1 MHFARNIRICMAA
14 TAILLLAVLV
24 SCGTVDYGYVDT
36 GESDHNNPSISE
48 IGFSVDWSKM
58 EDYEMPSEF
67 KVVLSRIV
75 NTVHYVYS
83 LDQDGGILNSL
94 EIIPAVPDST
104 ATSDSSQTAEPQV
117 PDEPAEDMTLA
128 SLAADLGE
136 TDLPKAVTDTILNGD
151 YYVLAIAQT
160 GDKYKYILEGV
171 EQFQDSLNISMKDL
185 YATIPQVPDEE
196 ILEAEIVDFNPMYPF
211 IYSAEPLFLEVKKQ
225 SLYPKEE
232 VNRLT
237 IAPQHI
243 TRNIAFRLNVELE
256 HGVKI
261 ERLLGIISGVPSKMQ
276 LMSGVVDRYDTGKVF
291 FELKDDFS
299 LGNEFIYM
307 GDVNVLGLFPA
318 TKPGFITGPGILQLI
333 LDASVDG
340 SGKRRF
346 FASINL
352 KETIEKA
359 DIMIETDDHE
369 GYRCTRDA
377 VLEIPTKL
385 IVNRDH
391 ILSSGGNGLE
401 IWFDNEKHVDAEI

>member
-1 MHFARNIRICMAA
+1 M
-14 TAILLLAVLV
+14 
-24 SCGTVDYGYVDT
+24 SCAQVDYGYVDT

-48 IGFSVDWSKM
+48 VGFNVDWSKM
-58 EDYEMPSEF
+58 EDYEMPEEF
-67 KVVLSRIV
+67 SVVMSRIV

-83 LDQDGGILNSL
+83 LDKDGGILSSL

-104 ATSDSSQTAEPQV
+104 ATSDSSQTAEPQA
-117 PDEPAEDMTLA
+117 PEQPAEEVTLA
-128 SLAADLGE
+128 SLAAGSVE
-136 TDLPKAVTDTILNGD
+136 ENQQKVATDTILNGD

-160 GDKYKYILEGV
+160 GDRFKYVLEGV
-171 EQFQDSLNISMKDL
+171 EQFQDSLSISMKDL
-185 YATIPQVPDEE
+185 YAAIPYVPDEE
-196 ILEAEIVDFNPMYPF
+196 IIEAEIVDFNPMYPF

-225 SLYPKEE
+225 SLYPKSE
-232 VNRLT
+232 VNMLT

-243 TRNIAFRLNVELE
+243 VRNIAFRLNIELE
-256 HGVKI
+256 RGVKI

-276 LMSGVVDRYDTGKVF
+276 LMSGVVNRYDTGKVF

-307 GDVNVLGLFPA
+307 GDVDVLGLFPA

-359 DIMIETDDHE
+359 DIMIETDDHL
-369 GYRCTRDA
+369 GYRCLRDA

-385 IVNRDH
+385 IVSRDH

-401 IWFDNEKHVDAEI
+401 VWYDNEKHVDAEI